1 MNAEVRAKTS
11 APVVP
16 PNLLRHFDEAIAP
29 LFPDAAKSADAK
41 RASAKASAAKATAP
55 APRVGIALDFDG
67 TLSEFA
73 LSPTDAVI
81 APDALPPLAR
91 LAASLPLTAVV
102 SGRAAQDVA
111 ARVGVHGIVY
121 VGNHGAERII
131 DGELAAA
138 PNAQPAP
145 DDMQRLLDRV
155 RQAVENRYG
164 DAAADGFVWENKG
177 FSATIHY
184 RAAADESQAAQR
196 LSNAMQT
203 IPEIAALDAF
213 WGNKI
218 VEMRQRGGA
227 NKGAALNALIAE
239 RQLNAVIFAGDDAT
253 DADALRALRRRRNA
267 DGAAALGVAVIQP
280 GAPPSVLEAA
290 DYTLNGV
297 PEVAQF
303 LRRLADRIV
312 PAPPPP

>member
-1 MNAEVRAKTS
+1 MTPSVHAETS
-11 APVVP
+11 APVIP
-16 PNLLRHFDEAIAP
+16 PNLLRHFDEALAP
-29 LFPDAAKSADAK
+29 LLPHAAKSADAK
-41 RASAKASAAKATAP
+41 RASAKDPDAKATAP
-55 APRVGIALDFDG
+55 AAPRVGLALDFDG

-73 LSPTDAVI
+73 LSPSDAVI

-111 ARVGVHGIVY
+111 ARVGVPAIVY

-155 RQAVENRYG
+155 RQALENDDSD
-164 DAAADGFVWENKG
+164 DAAAAGFVWENKG

-184 RAAADESQAAQR
+184 RAVADESQAAQR
-196 LSNAMQT
+196 LSAAMRS

-218 VEMRQRGGA
+218 VEMRQRNGP

-239 RQLNAVIFAGDDAT
+239 RQLNAVIFVGDDAT

-267 DGAAALGVAVIQP
+267 DGIATLGVAVIQP

-303 LRRLADRIV
+303 LRRLADRA
-312 PAPPPP
+312 APTP